1 MDGVPWCL
9 SFLEPLTKLLNPWL
23 DRDKEALLT
32 GTGLLKRTSLV
43 VVFGNIKVFLRPN
56 GVIISLRQRSVA
68 ERAEEALLIGT
79 GLQEAHS
86 LFLRSFDFRPS
97 IAFESTTFKKN
108 LFVDYLIRGWTAW
121 KKLS

>member
-1 MDGVPWCL
+1 M
-9 SFLEPLTKLLNPWL
+9 EPLTILLNPWL

-56 GVIISLRQRSVA
+56 GVIISLRQRSVV
-68 ERAEEALLIGT
+68 ERAKEALLIGA
-79 GLQEAHS
+79 GLHEAHS

-97 IAFESTTFKKN
+97 IAFESTTFKKK
-108 LFVDYLIRGWTAW
+108 LFVDYLIRGWTVT
-121 KKLS
+121 KRLC